1 MATTDHFGVS
11 VGGIVFAANPHP
23 STSVFGAAPG
33 GIPQF
38 MKDEADKVDDRGQ
51 LSLDEFEDVIDITK
65 YTKHSNKALTDEE
78 LEILNTEESKA
89 VDPGVIYLQ
98 VDPNEAP
105 ATQEEIDFV
114 NNFNYDLLRDEFT
127 IPESD
132 MAKAREY
139 TGPRIVIDQTYQQL
153 IADLAN
159 DDESDDESDD
169 EPDDEPY
176 EPDETDETDDE
187 ID

>member
-89 VDPGVIYLQ
+89 VD
-98 VDPNEAP
+98 
-105 ATQEEIDFV
+105 
-114 NNFNYDLLRDEFT
+114 
-127 IPESD
+127 
-132 MAKAREY
+132 
-139 TGPRIVIDQTYQQL
+139 
-153 IADLAN
+153 
-159 DDESDDESDD
+159 
-169 EPDDEPY
+169 
-176 EPDETDETDDE
+176 
-187 ID
+187 